1 MNRILL
7 IIFIFAIGLLGNDI
21 ETSQSK
27 VLKDFGLDA
36 RILKENSFKSIYNE
50 YSSGKKISYYNNLL
64 RKSSLN
70 VQIVRELIET
80 RNMPQQVFFIPLLES
95 SYVNQSK
102 NKTGPSGLWQIM
114 PQTAKTLKLRVD
126 EQIDERLD
134 LIKSTNA
141 AGNYLKRYYKV
152 FDKWYLSI
160 IAYNAG
166 EGRVISGIARASL
179 DKYLDENPSKHS
191 DPTIK
196 VYKNYISEYQRTKK
210 GMSNLY
216 TIYERYS
223 EHYDYIYLL
232 KNNHRDYLPK
242 TSVNYINKLLAFS
255 LLANKN
261 SFKAMDGKSRYDL
274 EQVKAPKGLELRS
287 LANLVGMDYNEFRNI
302 NKHIKKEKLPIDS
315 KSYNIYIPHYK
326 LDVYNQK
333 IANIGPIIQNNVKN
347 NNQKQQTKD
356 NSKAIVKNNKN
367 NNIIYTVKAGD
378 TLGSIAIKHGLSSS
392 RKLKIIKRKKDKVLS
407 IGDRIEIIK

>member
-1 MNRILL
+1 MNKILL

-21 ETSQSK
+21 ETNQSK

-36 RILKENSFKSIYNE
+36 RILKENSFKSIYDQ
-50 YSSGKKISYYNNLL
+50 YSSSSKIKYYNNILK
-64 RKSSLN
+64 KSSLN

-80 RNMPQQVFFIPLLES
+80 RNMPQQIFFIPLLES

-102 NKTGPSGLWQIM
+102 NKSGPSGLWQIM

-141 AGNYLKRYYKV
+141 AGNYLKRYYKI
-152 FDKWYLSI
+152 FNRWYLAI

-179 DKYLDENPSKHS
+179 DKYLDENPSKHN

-196 VYKNYISEYQRTKK
+196 VYKNYIAEYQKTKK

-216 TIYERYS
+216 IVYERYL
-223 EHYDYIYLL
+223 EYFDYMYLI
-232 KNNHRDYLPK
+232 KNNNRDYLPK
-242 TSVNYINKLLAFS
+242 GSVNYINKLLAFS

-261 SFKAMDGKSRYDL
+261 SFKSMDVKSRYDL
-274 EQVKAPKGLELRS
+274 EQVKAPRGLELKS
-287 LANLVGMDYNEFRNI
+287 LANAVDMNYNEFKNI
-302 NKHIKKEKLPIDS
+302 NKHIKKEKLPSDS
-315 KSYNIYIPHYK
+315 KFYNIYIPHYK

-333 IANIGPIIQNNVKN
+333 VANINPSIQNNVKN
-347 NNQKQQTKD
+347 NNIKD
-356 NSKAIVKNNKN
+356 IKSNNNKN
-367 NNIIYTVKAGD
+367 GIKENKRINIIHIVKQGD
-378 TLGSIAIKHGLSSS
+378 TLGSIATKYGVSSS
-392 RKLKIIKRKKDKVLS
+392 RKLKIISRKKEKVLS
-407 IGDRIEIIK
+407 IGDKVEIIK